1 MKAAQIDCWK
11 CIYRQTIRE
20 QYKVTWCSVNGQVF
34 SVNGRVLLS
43 TSVYAMHMKL
53 IRTICS
59 LCLLLLVGTQTSL
72 AQVAIHIETDVVICP
87 VQDEPTS
94 ASINGP
100 VPDFDDPQCRTAK
113 FWEVDPQDTEI
124 WLKGTLVVPASGFE
138 ALQPLGL
145 FISAKMSSEVYL
157 NNQLIGRNGMPGSD
171 RRTEFPGRMDAYLFV
186 PPSVIRE
193 GVNELVIRASSH
205 LGLLHLSQSIHW
217 IGLDTYQDPTSR
229 RLEHYWP
236 SLFPFGVLF
245 LGALCFG
252 LLAIIQRRGW
262 QTAFLP
268 LMSLCAAGQLCF
280 EVSRGLVAYL
290 YPFHETRLIMI
301 LVFAIGFGLS
311 LMAHTLAALAVNKK
325 QLWFAAGAALTLLA
339 LVLTPGF
346 DSKSTLAMLVPTLL
360 CLILASHLTIT
371 KQQSVVGL
379 MLAFG
384 GFLLILLLAPGA
396 FLDIYFFYT
405 VAGFLAMLFVQQ
417 VLIYANEREVRVR
430 EQARAD
436 KLQLIIDQNEA
447 DARQQTISVSSANKS
462 ELVTVADIA
471 YCKGAGDYVELV
483 LLAGNTILHHGTLN
497 ELEQN
502 LPSTF
507 LRVHRSYIVNTVLIS
522 SLERKASGT
531 GVVKLKT
538 GQSVLVS
545 RRIMP
550 NVKERLVN

>member
-1 MKAAQIDCWK
+1 M
-11 CIYRQTIRE
+11 
-20 QYKVTWCSVNGQVF
+20 
-34 SVNGRVLLS
+34 NGRVLLVAS
-43 TSVYAMHMKL
+43 IYSMCMNS
-53 IRTICS
+53 IRIVCS
-59 LCLLLLVGTQTSL
+59 LCLLLLVGVKTSF
-72 AQVAIHIETDVVICP
+72 AQVAIHIEPDVVICP

-94 ASINGP
+94 ATIDGP
-100 VPDFDDPQCRTAK
+100 VPDFDDPQCSTAK

-124 WLKGTLVVPASGFE
+124 WLKGTLVVPASGLE

-157 NNQLIGRNGMPGSD
+157 NNELIGRNGMPGSD

-186 PPSVIRE
+186 PRSVIRE
-193 GVNELVIRASSH
+193 GANELVIRASSH
-205 LGLLHLSQSIHW
+205 LGVLHLSQSIHW
-217 IGLDTYQDPTSR
+217 IGLDTYQDPTTG

-290 YPFHETRLIMI
+290 YPFQETRLIMI
-301 LVFAIGFGLS
+301 LVFAVGFGLS
-311 LMAHTLAALAVNKK
+311 LLAHTLTLLAINKK

-339 LVLTPGF
+339 VVLTPGF

-360 CLILASHLTIT
+360 CLILASYLTIS
-371 KQQSVVGL
+371 KRQAVGNL
-379 MLAFG
+379 MAALG
-384 GFLLILLLAPGA
+384 GFMLILLLAPGA
-396 FLDIYFFYT
+396 FLDIYFFYI

-417 VLIYANEREVRVR
+417 VMVYANEREARVR

-436 KLQLIIDQNEA
+436 KLQLIIDQNEVEA
-447 DARQQTISVSSANKS
+447 GQQTLSVSSANKA
-462 ELVTVADIA
+462 ELVTVTGIA

-483 LLAGNTILHHGTLN
+483 LVTGDTVLHNDSLN
-497 ELEQN
+497 DLEQN

-507 LRVHRSYIVNTVLIS
+507 LRVHRSYIVNTALIS

-531 GVVKLKT
+531 GVVKLKN
-538 GQSVLVS
+538 GQSVPVS

-550 NVKERLVN
+550 NVKERLVS